1 MKGDRKEAATCS
13 TVSQHGGNLRGLER
27 TTKMAKILA
36 KQFVEKLAEKVN
48 KPYDVINAFVRN
60 LTATKELNR
69 VKLKNRWH
77 YDESDLDSAR
87 RKWLFS
93 DFYIFMF
100 RAPFNALHDNPWEK
114 IRILLREISTF
125 DFAPLFSEYKRYTF
139 SERAMEAIRKGEPG
153 IVVLPIEEYVERNHQ
168 AANFLLDIIDLL
180 ERHFLEGR
188 CCDYAQCRPPIQ
200 YQEICNAFGTL
211 TAQYGGCYTSTHDL
225 NKLSFTQNAIAV
237 FVNHL
242 LTSEDYDFKLFL
254 QHFEFCAEDFFL
266 PVNMPADDNNYST
279 PAQIQPPVNAD
290 ISVPVPVQAS
300 IGTSCDVGTVKPE
313 DDCSAREST
322 SQTNLSDHDKFYFH
336 MADVNT
342 LTRLAKNIKLGYD
355 EDEDELRQ
363 AVLTLCHSDDCE
375 ELIQEIKANDVKP
388 AEVIYKFLAR
398 FDGRI
403 YLAGMNAWQKIETW
417 VDSSIMSLAD
427 DCDDVDPPKKILKPV
442 KEKIPADFNP
452 PVDKKPAPMPEA
464 TSIHTA
470 DNYDAGDNIETA
482 AQDDTPPVADS
493 STITEQPV
501 KKDRGDF
508 IMNTNEVQ
516 EKSLV
521 PADEPL
527 FHAMCLYKD
536 SLGKYPKAARHE
548 IEKKIIAAD
557 IADARQHLDELPKS
571 QRRGLTLETLRHFN
585 CGYLAQWTVSE
596 SRGRWLC
603 NDPKPRAN
611 KHFLNKLAALD
622 KMEEQCASG
631 AAELQIEKLRKKE
644 LKRRADED
652 AGLPFVP
659 PPSERII
666 IPTFSNTHFNAVC
679 TPKARSSVETLY
691 WKQHS
696 GHKEIFFPPDALV
709 DDVLFPNVKDVVVVE
724 GEFDAMSI
732 WQATGGSVAVVA
744 MQGCRG
750 WDEIVGKHGGT
761 WLKGKR
767 YVILLDGDAA
777 GRNGADV
784 IVKQLQSEFIAATK
798 YFLVD
803 YLSDEERRH
812 PENNKIDANELLK
825 RGQAQRLKSI
835 MEKIIHEAHATLDEI
850 EQRLEAEKAAQGDDA
865 NPELN
870 VRHCRHWNSGTASTA
885 MKSDKP
891 LSPDIAAL
899 RDTIKES
906 ITPDDLESHG
916 YLWHSANGSARPN
929 GYCCPKCN
937 SGDKAHK
944 TGALSWTLSPIPL
957 FCCQSCEFGGDVITF
972 LANAYDAGTRGKD
985 FYTLLR
991 RIADDFGIPYNP
1003 KIFEV
1008 KKTNQP
1014 TNQVTLPDN
1023 TPEYVKAGITA
1034 FETENGEINP
1044 DVIPKICAAAQKIDA
1059 LNVGTLTA
1067 TDVVDF
1073 AFIGSLATLKYYLPT
1088 RYTEFIEQYKKL
1100 DKPPI
1105 SASTLESKV
1114 KDCERKR
1121 KKEHREYCKAYRQQQ
1136 QADEAAARLSA
1147 RNQATADNL
1156 KKITELYQQPQ
1167 SPERDAQIVEL
1178 VKASAEWKVDRR
1190 GVPVAVAA
1198 TDANADLIF
1207 AYDPD
1212 LRGLVGF
1219 DKFERCEVFLKA
1231 PPWNHEVESGTPL
1244 TDRDDAHIHK
1254 FIRSRY
1260 TEFVDK
1266 EGISQT
1272 ITAFADKNGFHPI
1285 RQYFEN
1291 LPKWDGCCRSRK
1303 YFVNLLFADDTAYT
1317 HEVTMKW
1324 LLGLVAR
1331 VYHPG
1336 CNFPWALVLQGAQGI
1351 GKSRSIHLLGGKWHK
1366 VLSYS
1371 VDDPHA
1377 VDALKNT
1384 WIVELE
1390 EFAAV
1395 RKSEL
1400 NAMKSFISRSAD
1412 NQRAAYARRAEDVP
1426 RQCGFVGTVNDTE
1439 IYTDR
1444 TGNRRFVTV
1453 RCHRVKGDCFE
1464 APPKGFIA
1472 QVWAEVFARY
1482 NEMFADGFDVSKLE
1496 LSDETKRISEN
1507 VAQEHMRD
1515 DGLDGQIAAFLNMKI
1530 PPQVIWDLFGRDEKR
1545 QFCAGGGVLETSQ
1558 SAEDFIARRK
1568 ALGGKKSL
1576 VLADVEEIRRILE
1589 NNRRYARPIQ
1599 RYNSQWLA
1607 IYGTEYRK
1615 RVCAVEI
1622 GNEAFEDDSR
1632 RLTLKINEILPTLK
1646 GWHEGAR
1653 DQNYPCYGNQ
1663 RHVYYRDDD
1672 NTPADDDNAPA
1683 QPLTAPVGCD
1693 SPDDKFDLSQFDRD

>member
-1 MKGDRKEAATCS
+1 MIHDSNTPATDVQDVANENQAESHFQANFQANSTPPTYTQPVPQAESHFQANSTPPTYTQPVPPPPRANRVQMPKPRTFEGKEYYGSAD
-13 TVSQHGGNLRGLER
+13 V
-27 TTKMAKILA
+27 AKILGVA
-36 KQFVEKLAEKVN
+36 QKTVWQWQNNLYMGAPIFTADIRAHDGRYLYTVE
-48 KPYDVINAFVRN
+48 
-60 LTATKELNR
+60 R
-69 VKLKNRWH
+69 VMQLKSVYH
-77 YDESDLDSAR
+77 P
-87 RKWLFS
+87 KWMRGG
-93 DFYIFMF
+93 Y
-100 RAPFNALHDNPWEK
+100 
-114 IRILLREISTF
+114 EISPT
-125 DFAPLFSEYKRYTF
+125 T
-139 SERAMEAIRKGEPG
+139 
-153 IVVLPIEEYVERNHQ
+153 
-168 AANFLLDIIDLL
+168 
-180 ERHFLEGR
+180 
-188 CCDYAQCRPPIQ
+188 
-200 YQEICNAFGTL
+200 
-211 TAQYGGCYTSTHDL
+211 
-225 NKLSFTQNAIAV
+225 
-237 FVNHL
+237 
-242 LTSEDYDFKLFL
+242 
-254 QHFEFCAEDFFL
+254 
-266 PVNMPADDNNYST
+266 
-279 PAQIQPPVNAD
+279 
-290 ISVPVPVQAS
+290 
-300 IGTSCDVGTVKPE
+300 
-313 DDCSAREST
+313 
-322 SQTNLSDHDKFYFH
+322 
-336 MADVNT
+336 
-342 LTRLAKNIKLGYD
+342 
-355 EDEDELRQ
+355 
-363 AVLTLCHSDDCE
+363 
-375 ELIQEIKANDVKP
+375 
-388 AEVIYKFLAR
+388 EVSK
-398 FDGRI
+398 
-403 YLAGMNAWQKIETW
+403 M
-417 VDSSIMSLAD
+417 IMD
-427 DCDDVDPPKKILKPV
+427 
-442 KEKIPADFNP
+442 
-452 PVDKKPAPMPEA
+452 
-464 TSIHTA
+464 
-470 DNYDAGDNIETA
+470 
-482 AQDDTPPVADS
+482 
-493 STITEQPV
+493 
-501 KKDRGDF
+501 
-508 IMNTNEVQ
+508 TNEVQ

-527 FHAMCLYKD
+527 FHAMRLYED
-536 SLGKYPKAARHE
+536 SLGKYPKPARKE
-548 IEKKIIAAD
+548 VEKKIIAAD
-557 IADARQHLDELPKS
+557 LADARQHLDELPES

-603 NDPKPRAN
+603 NDPKPKSN
-611 KHFLNKLAALD
+611 KRCPDKLAALD

-644 LKRRADED
+644 LERRTDEA
-652 AGLPFVP
+652 AGKPFVP

-666 IPTFSNTHFNAVC
+666 IPTFSNTHFNAIC
-679 TPKARSSVETLY
+679 TPRARASVDTRF
-691 WKQHS
+691 WKQHV
-696 GHKEIFFPPDALV
+696 GRKQIFFPPDALV

-724 GEFDAMSI
+724 GEIDAMSI
-732 WQATGGSVAVVA
+732 WQVTGGSVAVVA

-750 WDEIVGKHGGT
+750 WDKIVGKHGDT

-767 YVILLDGDAA
+767 YVILLDGDEA
-777 GRNGADV
+777 GRNGANV

-812 PENNKIDANELLK
+812 PENNKIDANEFLK
-825 RGQAQRLKSI
+825 CGQAQRLKSI

-972 LANAYDAGTRGKD
+972 LANAYYVSTRGKD

-1003 KIFEV
+1003 EIFEV
-1008 KKTNQP
+1008 KKMNQP
-1014 TNQVTLPDN
+1014 TNQVTLPDD

-1044 DVIPKICAAAQKIDA
+1044 DVIPTICAAAQKIDA

-1067 TDVVDF
+1067 TDVVEF
-1073 AFIGSLATLKYYLPT
+1073 AFIGSLATLKFYLPT
-1088 RYTEFIEQYKKL
+1088 RYTEFIEQYKNL
-1100 DKPPI
+1100 DKPPLP
-1105 SASTLESKV
+1105 ASTLESKV

-1121 KKEHREYCKAYRQQQ
+1121 KKEHREYCKAYRRQQ

-1156 KKITELYQQPQ
+1156 KKIAKLYQQPQ
-1167 SPERDAQIVEL
+1167 SPERDRQIVEYL
-1178 VKASAEWKVDRR
+1178 KATVEWKLDKQ
-1190 GVPVAVAA
+1190 GEPVSVKPTAA
-1198 TDANADLIF
+1198 NFRLIF
-1207 AYDPD
+1207 SYDPT
-1212 LRGLVGF
+1212 LNGLFARDNFQGTIV
-1219 DKFERCEVFLKA
+1219 LKKN
-1231 PPWNHEVESGTPL
+1231 PPWKQQNNGNNQW
-1244 TDRDDAHIHK
+1244 TDSDDSEL
-1254 FIRSRY
+1254 FVYLRETY
-1260 TEFVDK
+1260 TE
-1266 EGISQT
+1266 ISDEAYT
-1272 ITAFADKNGFHPI
+1272 RHVVVSFARENEYHPI
-1285 RQYFEN
+1285 QQYFEN
-1291 LPKWDGCCRSRK
+1291 LPKWDGVPRAEK
-1303 YFVNLLFADDTAYT
+1303 YFVNLLFADDNAYT

-1453 RCHRVKGDCFE
+1453 RCHRVKDDCFE

-1472 QVWAEVFARY
+1472 QVWAEVYARY

-1496 LSDETKRISEN
+1496 LSDETKRISED
-1507 VAQEHMRD
+1507 VAQEYMRD

-1530 PPQVIWDLFGRDEKR
+1530 PPQVIWDLFSRDEKR

-1558 SAEDFIARRK
+1558 SAEDFVARRE
-1568 ALGGKKSL
+1568 ALGGRKSR

-1615 RVCAVEI
+1615 RVCAIEI
-1622 GNEAFEDDSR
+1622 GNEAFKDDSR

-1646 GWHEGAR
+1646 GWHEGTR

-1672 NTPADDDNAPA
+1672 NTPA